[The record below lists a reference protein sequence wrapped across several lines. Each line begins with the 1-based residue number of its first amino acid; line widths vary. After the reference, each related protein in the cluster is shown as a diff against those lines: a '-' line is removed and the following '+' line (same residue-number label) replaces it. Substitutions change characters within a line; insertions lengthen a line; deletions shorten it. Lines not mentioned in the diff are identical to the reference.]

1 MRYTEMNINDSITE
15 AFIPEIDLMTRTE
28 NKLLFLESVVTW
40 TEDNDMK
47 PKARTTKSHNK
58 K

>member
-1 MRYTEMNINDSITE
+1 MNINDSITE